1 MKNTDYS
8 KHFLKAQKPGRYC
21 GGEMGAVVK
30 DFDSARVSFAFC
42 FPDIYEIGMSH
53 LGIKILCSQFNER
66 DDIVC
71 ERVFAPWTD
80 FEEVMKKENIPLFSI
95 ESRRPVKDFDIIGF
109 TLQYEM
115 CYTTVLNMLHL
126 AGIPIHSSERKGL
139 KNLVVA
145 GGPCACNPEVLADFI
160 DIFFIGEGEEV
171 DLELIDLYEKYKDS
185 DDKLAFLEAA
195 AQIEGV
201 YVPALYKPVYNE
213 DGTVASFDISA
224 GAPERVNKRIIK
236 DMNKVYYPRN
246 FAVPYMQIVHDRAVE
261 EICRGCI
268 RGCRFCQAGYIYR
281 PVREKSADVIFEQ
294 ATTLCENTGY
304 DELCLSSLSTS
315 DYSELIPLLERLVEW
330 GDKKK
335 ISVSLPSLRID
346 NFPQELLE
354 KIGAV
359 RKSGLTFAPEAGT
372 QRLRDVIN
380 KNITEEEILSTCD
393 NAFRSGVTSV
403 KLYFMLGL
411 PTETDEDIVGIATL
425 CQKIVDL
432 YYANPEK
439 PKGKSVSVSA
449 SVAAFVPKP
458 FTPFQYE
465 PQLSLAEIDRR
476 QKLLRSSITSK
487 KISLSTHDASTAY
500 LEAIFARG
508 DRKLCAV
515 IENAWRN
522 GCNLDAW
529 GEYFDFDKWMA
540 AFDEA
545 GVDPEFYA
553 YRTRGYDEFFPWDV
567 INFGVKKS
575 HFERENRLA
584 HDCKTTPNCRQN
596 CANCLEDCFK
606 GGVCFEKRKNSL

>member
-1 MKNTDYS
+1 MKKNDYS

-30 DFDSARVSFAFC
+30 DFDSADVSFAFC

-53 LGIKILCSQFNER
+53 LGMKILYSQLNER

-71 ERVFAPWTD
+71 ERVFAPWID
-80 FEEVMKKENIPLFSI
+80 FEEVMRNEDIPLFTN
-95 ESRRPVKDFDIIGF
+95 ESRRNVKDFDIIGF

-115 CYTTVLNMLHL
+115 CFTTVLNMLDL
-126 AGIPIHSSERKGL
+126 AGIPIHTNERKGL
-139 KNLVVA
+139 KNIVVA

-160 DIFFIGEGEEV
+160 DVFFIGEGEEV
-171 DLELIDLYEKYKDS
+171 DLEFIDLYKKFKDS
-185 DDKLAFLEAA
+185 DDKEAFLKAA
-195 AQIEGV
+195 SQIEGV
-201 YVPALYKPVYNE
+201 YVPALYKPVYNQDKTIKE
-213 DGTVASFDISA
+213 FIVSDN
-224 GAPERVNKRIIK
+224 APSRVNKRIIK
-236 DMNKVYYPRN
+236 DLNKSYYPKN

-294 ATTLCENTGY
+294 ATTLCDNTGY
-304 DELCLSSLSTS
+304 DELCLSSLSSS
-315 DYSELIPLLERLVEW
+315 DHSQLIPLLERLIEW

-380 KNITEEEILSTCD
+380 KNITEEQILSTCET
-393 NAFRSGVTSV
+393 AFNSGVTNV

-411 PTETDEDIVGIATL
+411 PTETDDDIVGIANL
-425 CQKIVDL
+425 CQKVVDL
-432 YYANPEK
+432 YYANPNK

-465 PQLSLAEIDRR
+465 PQLSLEEIDRR
-476 QKLLRSSITSK
+476 QKLLRSSVTSK
-487 KISLSTHDASTAY
+487 KINISTHDGSTAY

-508 DRKLCAV
+508 DRKLGAV
-515 IENAWRN
+515 IERAWRN

-529 GEYFDFDKWMA
+529 GECFDFNKWID
-540 AFDEA
+540 AFKDENIE
-545 GVDPEFYA
+545 PEFYA
-553 YRTRGYDEFFPWDV
+553 YRTREYTEFFPWDV
-567 INFGVKKS
+567 VSYGVKKE

-584 HDCKTTPNCRQN
+584 HNEVTTPNCRQS
-596 CANCLEDCFK
+596 CADCLEKCYK
-606 GGVCFEKRKNSL
+606 GGVCFEKR